1 MIQINDLTIRYP
13 SVIAVDHISCEFEP
27 NIIYGIVGPN
37 GAGKTTL
44 IQALVGLISEFEGEI
59 LFDGNSA
66 QKNRHLIKT
75 RLGFAPE
82 DTSLF
87 PYLTARE
94 YLQFVADL
102 KSVEQPENQIGQLIA
117 KLGMA
122 EFADEIVD
130 RYSHGMRKKLSLAGA
145 IIGNPAW
152 LILDEALNGL
162 DPVTMHNV
170 RQLLQEKAASG
181 RTILLTS
188 HVLPLV
194 EDWCDVI
201 IVLNKGKIAGRFSR
215 EAIASWKE
223 KNGKTFSDYFI
234 SLIDTGDDQKDL

>member
-13 SVIAVDHISCEFEP
+13 SVLAVDHISCTFEP

-44 IQALVGLISEFEGEI
+44 IQALVGLIGEFDGEI
-59 LFDGNSA
+59 LFDGKPA
-66 QKNRHLIKT
+66 TRNRHSIKSQ
-75 RLGFAPE
+75 LGFAPE

-94 YLQFVADL
+94 YLQFLADL
-102 KSVEQPENQIGQLIA
+102 KAVDQPDTQIEILLD
-117 KLGMA
+117 KLGMHD
-122 EFADEIVD
+122 FADEIVD

-145 IIGNPAW
+145 MIGNPKW

-170 RQLLQEKAASG
+170 RQLLKDRATTG
-181 RTILLTS
+181 MTILLTS
-188 HVLPLV
+188 HVLQLV
-194 EDWCDVI
+194 EDWCDMVV
-201 IVLNKGKIAGRFSR
+201 VLNKGRIAGNFSR
-215 EAIASWKE
+215 ESIASWKE
-223 KNGKTFSDYFI
+223 KSGKSFSDYFI
-234 SLIDTGDDQKDL
+234 SLIDQGDDQKDL